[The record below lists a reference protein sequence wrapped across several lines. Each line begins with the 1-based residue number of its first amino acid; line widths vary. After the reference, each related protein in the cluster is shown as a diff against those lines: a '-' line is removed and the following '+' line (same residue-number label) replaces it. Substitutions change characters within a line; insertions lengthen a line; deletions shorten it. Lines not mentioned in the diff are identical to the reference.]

1 MTIGNRPGP
10 ERSGGRGPNEMRP
23 VSFTLGVQKWAEGSC
38 VIRVGDTEVLCA
50 ATIADRVPPHLRG
63 KGTGWVT
70 AEYSMLPRATKERSD
85 RESARGKIGGR
96 THEIQRLI
104 GRSLRGVVDLARL
117 GERTITIDCDVLQ
130 ADGGTRTASIT
141 GGYVAMAAAMITYG
155 MDRHLVSKI
164 AAVSVGLVDGQRYL
178 DLDYPEDSHA
188 DVDFNVVGTDGGAY
202 VELQGTAEG
211 KPFDRDAANGLLDL
225 ADIGLA
231 QLFEAQA
238 AVLATVR
245 R

>member
-1 MTIGNRPGP
+1 MTIGNRPP
-10 ERSGGRGPNEMRP
+10 TVRADGRGPTDLRP

-38 VIRVGDTEVLCA
+38 RIRVGDTEVLCA
-50 ATIADRVPPHLRG
+50 ATIVDRVPPHLRG

-70 AEYSMLPRATKERSD
+70 AEYSMLPRATSERTD
-85 RESARGKIGGR
+85 RESVKGRIGGR

-104 GRSLRGVVDLARL
+104 GRSLRGVVDLSRL
-117 GERTITIDCDVLQ
+117 GERTITVDCDVLQ

-141 GGYVAMAAAMITYG
+141 GGYVALAAALITYG
-155 MDRHLVSKI
+155 MERHLVAKV
-164 AAVSVGLVDGQRYL
+164 AAVSVGLVNGLPYL
-178 DLDYPEDSHA
+178 DLDYSEDSRA
-188 DVDFNVVGTDGGAY
+188 DVDFNVVGTDAGAY

-211 KPFDRDAANGLLDL
+211 RPFDRAAAVGLLDL
-225 ADIGLA
+225 ADVGMA
-231 QLFEAQA
+231 RLFEAQA

>member
-1 MTIGNRPGP
+1 MTIGNRAATL
-10 ERSGGRGPNEMRP
+10 RADGRRP
-23 VSFTLGVQKWAEGSC
+23 DQLRAVTLTLGVQKWAEGSC
-38 VIRVGDTEVLCA
+38 RIRVGDTEVLCA

-70 AEYSMLPRATKERSD
+70 AEYAMLPRATAERTE
-85 RESARGKIGGR
+85 RESAKGRIGGR

-117 GERTITIDCDVLQ
+117 GERTVTVDCDVLQ

-141 GGYVAMAAAMITYG
+141 GGYVALAAALIAYG
-155 MDRHLVSKI
+155 MERLLVAKI
-164 AAVSVGLVDGQRYL
+164 AAVSVGIVGGEPLL
-178 DLDYPEDSHA
+178 DLDYQEDSHA
-188 DVDFNVVGTDGGAY
+188 EVDFNVVGTDAGTY

-211 KPFDRDAANGLLDL
+211 KPFDREAMNGLLDL
-225 ADIGLA
+225 AGTGLGS
-231 QLFEAQA
+231 LFAAQA
-238 AVLATVR
+238 EAIATVR